1 VSQPTECRQKLRRAA
16 AGPDGLRMEVFMV
29 NEFVCIR
36 ASCFIRLFVS
46 CCYVSEEFYQIS
58 AVKLVFSVRLD

>member
-1 VSQPTECRQKLRRAA
+1 VILSDTLFLTVTDVQQAECRKKLRRAA

-36 ASCFIRLFVS
+36 VS
-46 CCYVSEEFYQIS
+46 CLSRGFMCNYCMQLF
-58 AVKLVFSVRLD
+58 